1 MASMCRT
8 MRRAINR
15 VDALNWTPAKVDNQP
30 SHELRFTAYQNI
42 QSAVIRRR
50 KAQLAAQ
57 RAKAVAPC

>member
-1 MASMCRT
+1 VSSVCRT
-8 MRRAINR
+8 IRRSIDR
-15 VDALNWTPAKVDNQP
+15 VANLSGRAVHFQP

-57 RAKAVAPC
+57 RAKAVRP